1 MSATGIFAEL
11 VPLARSLNRSSKK
24 RSKNKWIAWFW
35 SSLPRLSARDKGQSA
50 EKLNEIN
57 ACPLSALVPPTG
69 ECSGRT
75 SPDTHLGRM
84 GRNSAGHQIGK
95 RKPSKFR
102 ASIDHRPVIAE
113 VRR

>member
-1 MSATGIFAEL
+1 MSATGFSAEL
-11 VPLARSLNRSSKK
+11 VPLARSLSGTSKK
-24 RSKNKWIAWFW
+24 RSEINGMVWFW
-35 SSLPRLSARDKGQSA
+35 NGLSRLSAWDKGQSA

-57 ACPLSALVPPTG
+57 DCPLSALVPPTG

-75 SPDTHLGRM
+75 SPDTHLGRK